1 MKPLI
6 TVVIPLY
13 NKEKSISR
21 TINSVLCQTEQNF
34 EIIVVNDGSTDHS
47 AAVVESLNAGE
58 KLKLIYQENGGECA
72 ARNRGIKEAST
83 DLIAFLDADDE
94 WLPEFL
100 ETILALR
107 SQFPEAE
114 VYGACYYEQHNT
126 SNLVLPR
133 SSFNF
138 SKDWKGIIQNY
149 FDLVGEHNPFCSS
162 SVAATKNILE
172 KVGGFPLGVKYG
184 GDIDTWIR
192 LSLAAK
198 IAYIH
203 KGLAIYHLDA
213 ENRISAKSHDPSEHL
228 HRVSTLRQLLESGA
242 IPEPIRQSAFEYLVK
257 VQLRFAKNFLAL
269 GNTKSAKT
277 LIQSSK
283 GTRKYITRWY
293 WYSFWANIPPFLYIP
308 FIRQK
313 LGKLRRELRQKMR
326 A

>member
-21 TINSVLCQTEQNF
+21 TINSVLNQTEQDF

-47 AAVVESLNAGE
+47 AAVVESLNVGE
-58 KLKLIYQENGGECA
+58 KLKLIDQENAGECA
-72 ARNRGIKEAST
+72 ARNRGINEAST

-107 SQFPEAE
+107 AQFPEAE
-114 VYGACYYEQHNT
+114 VYGTSYYKQD
-126 SNLVLPR
+126 SNSDLVLPHL
-133 SSFNF
+133 SFDF
-138 SKDWKGIIQNY
+138 SEGRKGIIQN
-149 FDLVGEHNPFCSS
+149 FFELVGKHNPFCSS
-162 SVAATKNILE
+162 SIAATKNVLE
-172 KVGGFPLGVKYG
+172 KVGGFPVGVKYG

-192 LSLAAK
+192 LSVAAK
-198 IAYIH
+198 IAYYN
-203 KGLAIYHLDA
+203 KPLAIYHLEA
-213 ENRISAKSHDPSEHL
+213 ENRISARYHDPSEEL

-242 IPEPIRQSAFEYLVK
+242 IPEPIRQSAFEHLVK
-257 VQLRFAKNFLAL
+257 NQLRFAKNFLEI
-269 GNTKSAKT
+269 GNTKSAKM

-283 GTRKYITRWY
+283 GTKKYISRWY
-293 WYSFWANIPPFLYIP
+293 WYSFWASLPPFLYIP

-326 A
+326 